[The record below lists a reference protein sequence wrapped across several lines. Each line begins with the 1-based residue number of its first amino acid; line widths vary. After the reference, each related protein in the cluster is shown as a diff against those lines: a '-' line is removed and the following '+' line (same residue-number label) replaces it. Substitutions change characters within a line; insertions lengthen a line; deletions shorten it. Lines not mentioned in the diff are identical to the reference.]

1 LGAFLGSP
9 VVFQPL
15 ERELAP
21 VAKYLC
27 GKVLNAGCGE
37 RDVSGYLLGHGAT
50 SVENCDLSPAL
61 PDAIACEL
69 SQIPR
74 SASTHVSA
82 LCNAVL
88 EHVRAPTDVLTELH
102 RVLKPV
108 GVLVIG
114 VPFLQPFH
122 AVPMDFQRYTKDGLV
137 ELATRTGFEV
147 VELLPVHS

>member
-1 LGAFLGSP
+1 MVPGTRRGWVSRASADREGDERRPADRTLARGQTWRSIGAPVSRLGAFLGSP

-69 SQIPR
+69 SKIPR
-74 SASTHVSA
+74 PASTYDSA

-88 EHVRAPTDVLTELH
+88 EHVRAPTDVLTE
-102 RVLKPV
+102 
-108 GVLVIG
+108 
-114 VPFLQPFH
+114 
-122 AVPMDFQRYTKDGLV
+122 
-137 ELATRTGFEV
+137 
-147 VELLPVHS
+147 